1 MYAFIHFSLATNIGG
16 SQSTGIFFNPSINS
30 MVKCISILLANLSEY
45 YRAIWPRVHDNVIDE
60 LTVLKIY
67 PTKQYHKIFFKKI
80 ISFPFH

>member
-1 MYAFIHFSLATNIGG
+1 MLIHFSLATNIGG
-16 SQSTGIFFNPSINS
+16 SQSTGIFFLILHLIQV
-30 MVKCISILLANLSEY
+30 VKCILILLANLSEY

-67 PTKQYHKIFFKKI
+67 PTKQYHKTFFKQI